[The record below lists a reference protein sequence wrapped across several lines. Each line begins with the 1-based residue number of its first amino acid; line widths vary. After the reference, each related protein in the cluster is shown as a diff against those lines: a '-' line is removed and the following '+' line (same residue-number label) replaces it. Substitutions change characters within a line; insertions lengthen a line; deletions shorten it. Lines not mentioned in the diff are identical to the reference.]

1 MLTDKKT
8 KETREAQPNTP
19 KTQTNVSTNAMFEKR
34 FTNIFTRMMN
44 GIRFYYRANDPVI
57 LPNFFSKKPWVRA
70 WGFSL
75 LMLLEYWVILAI
87 ILIFLTTIGA
97 INLENYP
104 FVENFILI
112 VIITAIFVIFSS
124 FWGGI
129 WHWIIISELN
139 IFVICLW
146 LLFEATRFFLKITNI
161 WDSAEIY
168 FPSTIDLTIF
178 IPFFWALAAS
188 LYVFILNRKKIFRIQ
203 YDINKFILKKDGKNI
218 DKKRSVFSIGIIN
231 ESRETRVIERI
242 LLVINDNDIIEI
254 FNSEENSLVISPKQ
268 FYAINFRGIIFEKLI
283 GKNITT
289 NNDMAGRD
297 MVFYFKE
304 KERIKFSFITLKISG
319 KYYYSVGVIPHDNQF
334 TKILFSG
341 MPYDKKITDAL
352 EKHILIPIWRE
363 IKKNDIVLDLPLK
376 QNPNINDSGEMF
388 LPLRSYIQTKWVLQP
403 DLPKDIKLVC
413 STWPELKKYIAHSLF

>member
-231 ESRETRVIERI
+231 ESREVQVIERI
-242 LLVINDNDIIEI
+242 LLVINTNDAIEI
-254 FNSEENSLVISPKQ
+254 FNSEENSLIISPQQ
-268 FYAINFRGIIFEKLI
+268 FRTANFYSLLFENS
-283 GKNITT
+283 KNKNTLC
-289 NNDMAGRD
+289 
-297 MVFYFKE
+297 YFEGKE
-304 KERIKFSFITLKISG
+304 KIKFSSLTLKISG
-319 KYYYSVGVIPHDNQF
+319 EYYNSVSLVPHHNQF
-334 TKILFSG
+334 TKILFTKIV
-341 MPYDKKITDAL
+341 YDKKTLDTF
-352 EKHILIPIWRE
+352 ERNILKSTRRKIGKNDTISNLLHKPIPIVNNNSE
-363 IKKNDIVLDLPLK
+363 ICFPLK
-376 QNPNINDSGEMF
+376 
-388 LPLRSYIQTKWVLQP
+388 SYIISKLVFQS

-413 STWPELKKYIAHSLF
+413 STWPEFKKHIAHSLF